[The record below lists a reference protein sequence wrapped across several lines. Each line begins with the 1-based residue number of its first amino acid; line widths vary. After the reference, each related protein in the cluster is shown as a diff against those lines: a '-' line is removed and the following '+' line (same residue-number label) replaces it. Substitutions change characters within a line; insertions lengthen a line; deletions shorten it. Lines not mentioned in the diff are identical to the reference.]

1 MDKNKCQENFIR
13 IDFPN
18 YVKTYN
24 KWKKLKSGRFKKNY
38 CFKI

>member
-1 MDKNKCQENFIR
+1 MLGKFIK

-18 YVKTYN
+18 YVKSYN
-24 KWKKLKSGRFKKNY
+24 KWKKKNY